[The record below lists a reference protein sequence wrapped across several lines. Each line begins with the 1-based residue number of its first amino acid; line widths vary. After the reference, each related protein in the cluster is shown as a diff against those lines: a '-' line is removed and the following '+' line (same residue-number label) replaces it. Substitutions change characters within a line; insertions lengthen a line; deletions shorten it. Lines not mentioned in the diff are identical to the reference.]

1 VNISF
6 EVVKIGWFEMYQEE
20 EIETL
25 YRNLI
30 ETIGP
35 ELMHNSEEWACFQC
49 GVYQIRLFPGGTVI
63 HAIIDS
69 DPATDISW
77 ISIYTQGEKVYKRCK
92 IIVSSLTVVYILYYA
107 QKSTRLAQDVK
118 NAPPRWKRERY
129 SSRRKKISVVPRVIP
144 SSLLCLGQSQGPKG

>member
-1 VNISF
+1 MDIIF

-49 GVYQIRLFPGGTVI
+49 GMYQMRFFCRRIVI
-63 HAIIDS
+63 HGIIDS
-69 DPATDISW
+69 DRPAADISW
-77 ISIYTQGEKVYKRCK
+77 ISIYTQGENVYKRCK
-92 IIVSSLTVVYILYYA
+92 IIVSSLPVVYILHYA
-107 QKSTRLAQDVK
+107 QKSTRLAQDAK
-118 NAPPRWKRERY
+118 NAPPRW
-129 SSRRKKISVVPRVIP
+129 RRGR
-144 SSLLCLGQSQGPKG
+144 